1 MNEYT
6 DLEFW
11 RKYWMDF
18 KPVPVKNAF
27 FDKIIMDLP
36 GNSKLIEI
44 GGFPGMLAAYFK
56 KVKNYDVTI
65 LDFYIDPTVIK
76 KVEEVND
83 LQPGSVNF
91 IKGDFLEMDL
101 VEEYDIV
108 CSFGF
113 LEHFKDTKNILEKHL
128 KLLKKGGTLLITI
141 PNFRGLNGLFQKIV
155 HYENYEKHNIEC
167 MNIKNLKFI
176 VQKLKLERYQIEFF
190 GKPCIWLE
198 KEANAANFVYP
209 IVDNINRVLR
219 RLPFKKNFFLA
230 PHIFIKAIKS

>member
-11 RKYWMDF
+11 RKYWADF
-18 KPVPVKNAF
+18 KPGTEKNAF
-27 FDKIIMDLP
+27 FDKIITDLP
-36 GNSKLIEI
+36 GNSKLLEV
-44 GGFPGMLAAYFK
+44 GGFPGKLAAYFK
-56 KVKNYDVTI
+56 KVKNCDVTI
-65 LDFYIDPTVIK
+65 LDFYIDPAIIK

-83 LQPGSVNF
+83 LQPGSIKF
-91 IKGDFLEMDL
+91 IKGDFLKMDL
-101 VEEYDIV
+101 AEEYDIV

-128 KLLKKGGTLLITI
+128 KLLKRGGTLLITI
-141 PNFRGLNGLFQKIV
+141 PNFRGLNGLFQKIF
-155 HYENYEKHNIEC
+155 HFENYEKHNIEC
-167 MNIKNLKFI
+167 MNINTLKFI
-176 VQKLKLERYQIEFF
+176 VQKLNLERYQIEFI

-198 KEANAANFVYP
+198 KEANAAKFLYSFVR
-209 IVDNINRVLR
+209 NTNRVLR